1 MTESAARESIQLR
14 LLYSRNE
21 SRMIMN
27 ESERW
32 TVKCQDTG
40 DGSGDVIV
48 DLPPELL
55 AKLGL
60 EVGDDLTITTT
71 KDAIELRPTR
81 GTASLFTVFAGVL
94 RDDAYHAYRI
104 HLEAS
109 LHIPSDAS
117 DQDIHEIIEAGFPA
131 SLISALG
138 ESGTIGAEER
148 DRIIPLKTLK
158 SRLASN
164 QRLTLSES
172 DRLFRVAH
180 INAMAEV
187 LFGDAGKAKHWLS
200 TPKARFSGSSPYAML
215 STTQGTHRVEEMLI
229 QATEGMS
236 F

>member
-1 MTESAARESIQLR
+1 MR

-21 SRMIMN
+21 SRTIMN

-32 TVKCQDTG
+32 TVRCQDAG

-60 EVGDDLTITTT
+60 EVGDDLTITKT
-71 KDAIELRPTR
+71 KDAIVLRPTR
-81 GTASLFTVFAGVL
+81 STASLFTAFAGAL
-94 RDDAYHAYRI
+94 RDDAYQAYRI
-104 HLEAS
+104 RLEAS
-109 LHIPSDAS
+109 LHIPLDAS

-131 SLISALG
+131 NLISALG
-138 ESGTIGAEER
+138 ESGTISAEER

-158 SRLASN
+158 SKLASN

-187 LFGDAGKAKHWLS
+187 VFGDAGKSKHWLS

>member
-1 MTESAARESIQLR
+1 MS
-14 LLYSRNE
+14 
-21 SRMIMN
+21 
-27 ESERW
+27 ESEHW
-32 TVKCQDTG
+32 TVRCQDTA

-71 KDAIELRPTR
+71 KDAIVLRPTR
-81 GTASLFTVFAGVL
+81 GTASLLTVFAGVL

-104 HLEAS
+104 RLVAS

-117 DQDIHEIIEAGFPA
+117 DQDIHEMIEVGFSA
-131 SLISALG
+131 SLINAFG
-138 ESGTIGAEER
+138 EAGTISAEER
-148 DRIIPLKTLK
+148 DIIIPFKTLK
-158 SRLASN
+158 SKLASN
-164 QRLTLSES
+164 QRLTVSES

-187 LFGDAGKAKHWLS
+187 FFGDPGKAKHWLS
-200 TPKARFSGSSPYAML
+200 TPKARFSSSPYAML
-215 STTQGTHRVEEMLI
+215 STTQGTHMVEEMLV